1 MGEAVSGLGGFA
13 QTIRS
18 GGLDRALEVLGV
30 ARLKGRPAAEVVSEI
45 TEHIAGRIEGT
56 QRELLTDALRG
67 ALFEAAAL
75 QNEGSYENLRDAL
88 DRFLQREGI
97 EGLIELFLTQY
108 VFDHVWMLIE
118 NHIDL
123 KTQSNGA
130 ADALSVAIENAC
142 RSQVADL
149 IADSKTSGQFDAI
162 DWFGAGGQATGE
174 RLVADLEIRLGEYKQ

>member
-1 MGEAVSGLGGFA
+1 LGGFA
-13 QTIRS
+13 QAIRS
-18 GGLDRALEVLGV
+18 GGLDRALELLGV

-45 TEHIAGRIEGT
+45 TEHIARRIEGT
-56 QRELLTDALRG
+56 QRELLTDALRA

-75 QNEGSYENLRDAL
+75 QNDGSYENLRDAL

-108 VFDHVWMLIE
+108 VFDRVWMLIE

-123 KTQSNGA
+123 KTQSNSA
-130 ADALSVAIENAC
+130 ADAISVSVENAC

-149 IADSKTSGQFDAI
+149 IADSKASGQFDAI

-174 RLVADLEIRLGEYKQ
+174 KLVADLETRLGGYRQ